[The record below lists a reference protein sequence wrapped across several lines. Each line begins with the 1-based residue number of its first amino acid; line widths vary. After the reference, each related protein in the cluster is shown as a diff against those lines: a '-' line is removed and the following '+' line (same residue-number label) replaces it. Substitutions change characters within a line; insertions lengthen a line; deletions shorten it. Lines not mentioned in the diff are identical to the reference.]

1 MIYSYVA
8 SLCRLLVDLTLHP
21 ESGRI
26 YALPG
31 DTGGYRSPGIYIFT
45 CIDSMLIVLLF
56 PQDAEARLYLIPI
69 ARYICGGPNEMA
81 NSLQPWNYV
90 QLALLC
96 VACCTSMYAA
106 HGPVAKAVNHVWSS
120 VDYVRGTQRALQSN
134 KQAIMQSELQLLY
147 SAVFDVKTLNS
158 SASLLQTMPS
168 SSGLIQTMRN
178 VLRGRHIIFIGDSVT
193 R

>member
-1 MIYSYVA
+1 
-8 SLCRLLVDLTLHP
+8 
-21 ESGRI
+21 
-26 YALPG
+26 
-31 DTGGYRSPGIYIFT
+31 
-45 CIDSMLIVLLF
+45 
-56 PQDAEARLYLIPI
+56 
-69 ARYICGGPNEMA
+69 MA

-147 SAVFDVKTLNS
+147 STVFDVKTLNS